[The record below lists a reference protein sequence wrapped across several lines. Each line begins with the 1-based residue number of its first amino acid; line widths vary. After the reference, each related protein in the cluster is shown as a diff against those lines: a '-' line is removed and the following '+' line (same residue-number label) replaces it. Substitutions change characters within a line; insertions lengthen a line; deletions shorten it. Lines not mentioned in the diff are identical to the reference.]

1 MISDVT
7 LKIGMNWICR
17 EKKVINGTTM
27 KFIFFT
33 DGLNKKIFP
42 KLLFI
47 LCSYCSGSLSFVHYS
62 VKPEQNHAYHKFTGQ
77 TYI

>member
-27 KFIFFT
+27 KFIFLPM
-33 DGLNKKIFP
+33 GLMRKYFQNFH
-42 KLLFI
+42 
-47 LCSYCSGSLSFVHYS
+47 SYYALIVPI
-62 VKPEQNHAYHKFTGQ
+62 V
-77 TYI
+77 

>member
-27 KFIFFT
+27 KFIFLPM
-33 DGLNKKIFP
+33 GLRKYFQNFH
-42 KLLFI
+42 
-47 LCSYCSGSLSFVHYS
+47 SYYALIVPVF
-62 VKPEQNHAYHKFTGQ
+62 
-77 TYI
+77 

>member
-27 KFIFFT
+27 KFIFLPM
-33 DGLNKKIFP
+33 GLIRKYFQNFYSYYALIDP
-42 KLLFI
+42 VVYHSFI
-47 LCSYCSGSLSFVHYS
+47 NL
-62 VKPEQNHAYHKFTGQ
+62 
-77 TYI
+77 